1 MTGSSTADGV
11 EFGLV
16 VVLRFSFSFKL
27 FVTLFWEAPTHNDA
41 HATPS
46 AYPYVLQ
53 RDARC
58 GNPLA

>member
-1 MTGSSTADGV
+1 
-11 EFGLV
+11 
-16 VVLRFSFSFKL
+16 LRFSFSFKL
-27 FVTLFWEAPTHNDA
+27 FVTLFWEAPTHNHA